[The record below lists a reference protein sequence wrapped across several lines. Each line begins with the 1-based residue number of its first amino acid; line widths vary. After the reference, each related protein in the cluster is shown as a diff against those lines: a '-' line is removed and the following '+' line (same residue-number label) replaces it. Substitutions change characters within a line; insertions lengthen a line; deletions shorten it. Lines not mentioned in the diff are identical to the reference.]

1 MITELVKVNNDKVV
15 TELKTVSDYFDKT
28 IGHLN
33 RDINKLID
41 LDDTLRNEF
50 IATTYKDLKGEERK
64 TYLIT
69 QEGFALLVMGFT
81 GKKALQWK
89 REFYRQYQSMYNQIN
104 QSKIGLVQSKL
115 EETEQKLHLLHW
127 DNYAST
133 LGERL
138 YTVTEIG
145 KIVGMSAVRLNR
157 TLADMN
163 IQRRE
168 KGVWVVMD
176 EIKECG
182 FVHITSYE
190 HDTGVNI
197 LTKWTEKGKNFI
209 VKLLGAESDLKV

>member
-1 MITELVKVNNDKVV
+1 MTNELVKVDNDKVV
-15 TELKTVSDYFDKT
+15 TELKTVSEYFGKQHYNL
-28 IGHLN
+28 I
-33 RDINKLID
+33 RDIKNILSMDNSLSSELI
-41 LDDTLRNEF
+41 E
-50 IATTYKDLKGEERK
+50 TTYKDSTGRELP
-64 TYLIT
+64 TYYLT
-69 QEGFALLVMGFT
+69 QKGFALLVMGFT
-81 GKKALQWK
+81 GKRALKWK
-89 REFYRQYQSMYNQIN
+89 CEFYDEFEKRGQEITHL
-104 QSKIGLVQSKL
+104 KIELSEKRLQ
-115 EETEQKLHLLHW
+115 ETEQKLHLLHW

-209 VKLLGAESDLKV
+209 VKLLGAEKDLKV